1 MIQFTVDERKRLRE
15 RSSLYPDTIQ
25 RLKNE
30 TDEIFHGEIIV
41 PKSGIA
47 NWTLYYYCPD
57 CSVKLKFDRTSPH
70 RHRCPSCKKTFTG
83 EPYDSSWWGLINMK
97 NYEAVFSMAVIWLAT
112 GEQAYAD
119 KAIKIMKEYA
129 AYYPDYEVHGDIPY
143 NGPGRAGAQTLDE
156 ANFQRTFAMAY
167 DLLSECM
174 SEEEKT
180 LIRDH
185 MLLPGAEFLMAHR
198 NNQIHNHEVII
209 NSAIAVIGILF
220 DRPELVH
227 AAMYEKYGILY
238 QLEHGMLE
246 NKMWFEGAFG
256 YHFYALTSFFA
267 FEKFAIHTKYS
278 NIHHPNYRKMLE
290 MVCGYMDSEF
300 DLPMLNDTNYGH
312 FAYMKELYEFP
323 YRELGGEKLAFVL
336 NSYYQRTKRD
346 NLEAF
351 LYGADAIEPAEIK
364 LENYHTEVGTYGHT
378 ILRGPDSRY
387 LLLKH
392 DSYGGEHD
400 HYDRLGVSYMAYGEP
415 VARDL
420 GTTGYGA
427 RMHYDYYKNTAS
439 HNTLAIGE
447 ENQPPVNGTLTRYEE
462 REGAVYVEAE
472 ADWTAPYEMPD
483 SFTIV
488 QWSEENYKTV
498 KMRRKIIWTDR
509 YWIDVF
515 LADGV
520 PENLYSDWIFHI
532 IGEKIEEKTDSVKT
546 DGKEIP
552 PDYFVKKP
560 LKYLHDAR
568 MHTIDSGSVYKNVY
582 QTGGCR
588 TSIYGMG
595 NGQTVITAK
604 GPDNPSVQELN
615 YLLERRTGER
625 VLAVHIIESWKEEE
639 VIKGVSFQTDGK
651 RFNIEIQETAGK
663 KEYTVHLC

>member
-300 DLPMLNDTNYGH
+300 DLPLSDTIVSLTRLSSSS
-312 FAYMKELYEFP
+312 EL
-323 YRELGGEKLAFVL
+323 
-336 NSYYQRTKRD
+336 
-346 NLEAF
+346 
-351 LYGADAIEPAEIK
+351 AETSIGQGK
-364 LENYHTEVGTYGHT
+364 TLVTP
-378 ILRGPDSRY
+378 L
-387 LLLKH
+387 
-392 DSYGGEHD
+392 
-400 HYDRLGVSYMAYGEP
+400 YMAMLISSVANDGVMMQPYMIEKISNGEGET
-415 VARDL
+415 R
-420 GTTGYGA
+420 TTTVPKVLDTV
-427 RMHYDYYKNTAS
+427 MT
-439 HNTLAIGE
+439 
-447 ENQPPVNGTLTRYEE
+447 P
-462 REGAVYVEAE
+462 AE
-472 ADWTAPYEMPD
+472 ADRLTEMLTEVINRGTGTAAKLRGYQAAGKTGTAENSGEYDHSWFVGFATDDNPQVAVAVVLENVSGSARATPIGAKLMQAVLDKNNGESISDNNYTYTPPAEPED
-483 SFTIV
+483 NNGDDLNSETEIVEDVVEPEDDYVIGSDTINGNP
-488 QWSEENYKTV
+488 ETNTEPNPETN
-498 KMRRKIIWTDR
+498 
-509 YWIDVF
+509 
-515 LADGV
+515 
-520 PENLYSDWIFHI
+520 PEN
-532 IGEKIEEKTDSVKT
+532 
-546 DGKEIP
+546 
-552 PDYFVKKP
+552 PDDKQ
-560 LKYLHDAR
+560 D
-568 MHTIDSGSVYKNVY
+568 
-582 QTGGCR
+582 
-588 TSIYGMG
+588 TSENLPEG
-595 NGQTVITAK
+595 NGTQENNTTNEGNGDEAV
-604 GPDNPSVQELN
+604 PDEYNDEQGHK
-615 YLLERRTGER
+615 LEI
-625 VLAVHIIESWKEEE
+625 VDK
-639 VIKGVSFQTDGK
+639 
-651 RFNIEIQETAGK
+651 
-663 KEYTVHLC
+663 